1 MIRPLQKFTTQHNK
15 ELILMLIRLRF
26 ARVSIEIRHNVRD
39 FRQQQKL
46 IEKILLSPE
55 TFEIYK
61 HTQYKSIISPSLLY
75 ATKV

>member
-15 ELILMLIRLRF
+15 ELILMIIRLRF

-46 IEKILLSPE
+46 IEKKYNPQRHL
-55 TFEIYK
+55 
-61 HTQYKSIISPSLLY
+61 KSISIPNINL
-75 ATKV
+75 

>member
-15 ELILMLIRLRF
+15 ELILMIVRLRF

-46 IEKILLSPE
+46 IERILLSPK

-75 ATKV
+75 TTKV

>member
-15 ELILMLIRLRF
+15 ELILMLIRLLF

-46 IEKILLSPE
+46 IEKISLSPE

-61 HTQYKSIISPSLLY
+61 HTQYKCIISPSLWY

>member
-15 ELILMLIRLRF
+15 ELILMLIRLLF

-46 IEKILLSPE
+46 IEKNLLSPE
-55 TFEIYK
+55 TFEIYQ
-61 HTQYKSIISPSLLY
+61 HTQYKCIISTSLWY
-75 ATKV
+75 ATRV

>member
-15 ELILMLIRLRF
+15 ELILMLIRLLF

-46 IEKILLSPE
+46 IEKLYNPQRHL
-55 TFEIYK
+55 
-61 HTQYKSIISPSLLY
+61 KSISIPNINL
-75 ATKV
+75 

>member
-15 ELILMLIRLRF
+15 ELILMIIRLRF

-46 IEKILLSPE
+46 IEKISLSPE

-61 HTQYKSIISPSLLY
+61 HTQ
-75 ATKV
+75 

>member
-15 ELILMLIRLRF
+15 ELILMLIRLLF

-46 IEKILLSPE
+46 IEKTYYPQRHL
-55 TFEIYK
+55 
-61 HTQYKSIISPSLLY
+61 KSISIPI
-75 ATKV
+75 

>member
-15 ELILMLIRLRF
+15 ELILMLIRLLF
-26 ARVSIEIRHNVRD
+26 ASVSIEIRHNVRD

-46 IEKILLSPE
+46 IEKISLSPE

-61 HTQYKSIISPSLLY
+61 HTQ
-75 ATKV
+75 

>member
-1 MIRPLQKFTTQHNK
+1 MI
-15 ELILMLIRLRF
+15 IRLRF

-61 HTQYKSIISPSLLY
+61 HTQ
-75 ATKV
+75 

>member
-15 ELILMLIRLRF
+15 ELILMLIRLLF

-46 IEKILLSPE
+46 IEKYYYPQRHL
-55 TFEIYK
+55 
-61 HTQYKSIISPSLLY
+61 KSISIPNINL
-75 ATKV
+75 